1 MRYYTGVSNE
11 VTRSAHR
18 DDLGL
23 LGTPAGATWRQRDS
37 YSSWA
42 ADNGCF
48 VDVAKPGSFNAAR
61 WLEWLET
68 AGPVDCAW
76 ATLPD
81 VVGDAEAT
89 WERSLP
95 YLDKVRAL
103 GFRPSFVLQDGLTP
117 SQLAAILAVADDVFI
132 GGSTEWKLGPIA
144 LQATFQAK
152 CAGAQVH
159 MGRVNSLKR
168 LRYAAS
174 IGCDS
179 ADGTYL
185 NYGRAADRVVNT
197 HRLLSWLD
205 IVNPKEVA

>member
-11 VTRSAHR
+11 ITRAAQR

-48 VDVAKPGSFNAAR
+48 VDVAKPGSFKADKWLA
-61 WLEWLET
+61 WLEA
-68 AGPVDCAW
+68 AGPADCAW

-81 VVGDAEAT
+81 VVGDQAAT
-89 WERSLP
+89 LSRSWDYIP
-95 YLDKVRAL
+95 VVRDL
-103 GFRPSFVLQDGLTP
+103 GYRPSIVLQDGLDGR
-117 SQLAAILAVADDVFI
+117 QLGLILDIVEDVFI
-132 GGSTEWKLGPIA
+132 GGSTEWKLGPTA
-144 LQATFQAK
+144 RQATFTAK
-152 CAGAQVH
+152 LNGAQVH
-159 MGRVNSLKR
+159 MGRVNSLRR
-168 LRYAAS
+168 LTYAAA

-185 NYGRAADRVVNT
+185 NYGRAVDRVKHT
-197 HRLLSWLD
+197 HQLLSWLD
-205 IVNPKEVA
+205 KVNEVR

>member
-11 VTRSAHR
+11 ITRAAQR

-37 YSSWA
+37 YGSWA

-48 VDVAKPGSFNAAR
+48 VDVAKPGSFNPTKWIT
-61 WLEWLET
+61 WLAD
-68 AGPVDCAW
+68 AGPTACAW

-81 VVGDAEAT
+81 VVGDQAAT
-89 WERSLP
+89 LARSVP
-95 YLDKVRAL
+95 YVDEVRRL
-103 GFRPSFVLQDGLTP
+103 GYRPSIVLQDGLTAA
-117 SQLAAILAVADDVFI
+117 QLDWILDHVEDVFI
-132 GGSTEWKLGPIA
+132 GGSTEWKLGPTA
-144 LQATFQAK
+144 QQATFAAK
-152 CAGAQVH
+152 AAGAQVH
-159 MGRVNSLKR
+159 MGRVNSLRR

-185 NYGRAADRVVNT
+185 NYGRKADREANT
-197 HRLLSWLD
+197 HRLLGWLD
-205 IVNPKEVA
+205 IVNG